1 MSYLKLRIIF
11 SDEFTIE
18 KEAYQPL
25 PAGGSFI
32 LGQEHDGKPIL
43 SDGTSFNPVFDK
55 KQGMSGLLTQV
66 ELWNIVLT
74 PSEVQ
79 KLARCEVSTLKQNSL
94 VISWES
100 TAWLAIQSNFKD
112 ILLKDL
118 CNKNVIT
125 GNFIWPRY
133 IDFNTFNTYCSTI
146 DGLLYLLTYHIQ
158 IIRNKT

>member
-55 KQGMSGLLTQV
+55 KQGIFLF
-66 ELWNIVLT
+66 
-74 PSEVQ
+74 
-79 KLARCEVSTLKQNSL
+79 
-94 VISWES
+94 
-100 TAWLAIQSNFKD
+100 AWFSYQCNFFKC
-112 ILLKDL
+112 LLKKDE
-118 CNKNVIT
+118 KQRKEKQT
-125 GNFIWPRY
+125 
-133 IDFNTFNTYCSTI
+133 
-146 DGLLYLLTYHIQ
+146 
-158 IIRNKT
+158 